1 MEQISFIKAMQEFF
15 TNGRHGKKVDIP
27 EFKALT
33 HEDKVE
39 FREMLIAEGFD
50 VAPLVVSPPAA

>member
-1 MEQISFIKAMQEFF
+1 MAEQMSFIKAMQNYF
-15 TNGRHGKKVDIP
+15 TPNPFGKKIDIP

-39 FREMLIAEGFD
+39 FREMLIAEGVD
-50 VAPLVVSPPAA
+50 VAPLAVSPPA